1 MQYLVLILAVAL
13 AGVGIDDYFARS
25 KNDKLL
31 TESATYKT
39 QVQSLES
46 TLAGQKAQIETNNQ
60 KIDNLTTLANDRENK
75 AKQAV
80 AAATISAQGNVK
92 LADFILS
99 QKQTMSDACTGDASN
114 TLFNTYL
121 DKRKENRENPN
132 NINTK

>member
-31 TESATYKT
+31 AESATYKS
-39 QVQSLES
+39 QVKSLES
-46 TLAGQKAQIETNNQ
+46 DLAGQKAQIETNNQ
-60 KIDNLTTLANDRENK
+60 KIDSLTALATERESK
-75 AKQAV
+75 AKQAI

-92 LADFILS
+92 LADFIMS

-114 TLFNTYL
+114 ALFNTYL
-121 DKRKENRENPN
+121 DKRKENRENSN
-132 NINTK
+132 RTNTK